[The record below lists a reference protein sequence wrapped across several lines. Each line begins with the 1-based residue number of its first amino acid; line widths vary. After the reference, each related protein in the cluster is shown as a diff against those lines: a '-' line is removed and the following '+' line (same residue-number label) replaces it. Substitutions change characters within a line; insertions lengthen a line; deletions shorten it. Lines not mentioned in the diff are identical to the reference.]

1 MNQETKTNRILE
13 FFKENFKL
21 ILSVFLSV
29 HILIGFSFLLYNHH
43 KKDKLEYKYEI
54 INKDTNYK
62 SNEVY
67 FGEKFI
73 LFFNG
78 DAGTYEDNEKTIKIY
93 SDYQIDT
100 IGVSIKV
107 TIK

>member
-1 MNQETKTNRILE
+1 MNHQKKTNRILV
-13 FFKENFKL
+13 FFKENFKP

-29 HILIGFSFLLYNHH
+29 HVLIGFSFLLYNHH
-43 KKDKLEYKYEI
+43 KKNKPNYKYEI
-54 INKDTNYK
+54 IHDKMNYK

-67 FGEKFI
+67 FGEKFV

-78 DAGTYEDNEKTIKIY
+78 SAGTYEKNDETIKIY

-100 IGVSIKV
+100 VEGKIKV
-107 TIK
+107 TTK